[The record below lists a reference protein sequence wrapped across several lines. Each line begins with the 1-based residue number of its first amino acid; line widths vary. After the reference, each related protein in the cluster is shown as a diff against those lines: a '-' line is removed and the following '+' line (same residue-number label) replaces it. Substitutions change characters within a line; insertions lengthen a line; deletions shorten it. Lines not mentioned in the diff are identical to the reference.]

1 MTEETA
7 KGYFQNLE
15 VTGKLSQDEN
25 SAFQEKTKK
34 KKICKCL
41 PRFPE
46 EDTQVFLILM
56 YPLNYAQERC
66 KFLKDQ

>member
-34 KKICKCL
+34 KKSVNVYQDSQRKTL
-41 PRFPE
+41 RSS
-46 EDTQVFLILM
+46 
-56 YPLNYAQERC
+56 
-66 KFLKDQ
+66 